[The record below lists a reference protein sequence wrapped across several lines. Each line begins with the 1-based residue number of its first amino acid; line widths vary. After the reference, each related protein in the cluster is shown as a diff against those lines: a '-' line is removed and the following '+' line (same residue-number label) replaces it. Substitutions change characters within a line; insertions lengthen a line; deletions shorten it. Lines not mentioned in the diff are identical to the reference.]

1 MRAHLRQTDIRLVTL
16 TGPGGVGKTRLGLEV
31 ANNLL
36 DEFADKVYFVSL
48 ASISDPDLVIPAIAQ
63 PLGLKETGEQSLLEL
78 LKAFIQDIP
87 ILLVLDNFEQVVM
100 AAPKLS
106 ELLTACQH
114 LKFLVTSRT
123 ALHVRG
129 EHEFPV
135 LPLEL
140 PDLNHPLTSEVLSQY
155 AAVTLFLERAR
166 SVKPNFQMNATNARS
181 IAEIC
186 VHLDGLP
193 LAIELAAAR
202 MKLLSPQALL
212 ARFSQWLDVLTNGA
226 RDVPLRQQTLRNTIA
241 WSYSLLG
248 AAEQQLFWRLSVFVG
263 GWTLEAA
270 GAICAALD
278 GSRNDEDRLLL
289 DRVNALLENS
299 LLYRMDAEDK
309 EPRFAMLGIIRE
321 FALEALAESEELN
334 VAKEAHAAYY
344 LSLVVAGLEQHDQVW
359 QGEWLEQME
368 QELDNLRAALQYTLE
383 HMEAGHNSTLALRLG
398 GTLTPF
404 WLWGGHWSEGLTFL
418 ERALMEREGVEE
430 LVLAKA
436 LVSAGKL
443 AFQQG
448 DYERAEALTKESQAL
463 FGEMRDARGGASA
476 LEILGMVTWN
486 RGNLSTAR
494 TLLEEALTL
503 YKQTNDKEGIVNS
516 LFALAWLARGQGDY
530 NHART
535 LCEESLALSSNL
547 GYLRGVAD
555 AKLLMAQILFDT
567 QATQTIVRL
576 QVESGLDLYRQ
587 VSDKEGI
594 AACFH
599 LLGQITLLQG
609 DAEEARSWFEQSV
622 EQHKEL
628 GHLAGMAWAVSG
640 LARVAFTQSDL
651 TGAYSRY
658 EESLALARALGDQE
672 LLVNCME
679 GLAMVVSMQGK
690 HVWAAQIWGA
700 AEVLRETIGQPHAP
714 SERMMY
720 ERAIKDVH
728 RHLGEREF
736 AAAYERGRLM
746 SPDQVLQEQV
756 SITSLP
762 PSPSTSVARKMP
774 ISNPAGLTPREV
786 EVLRLVAQG
795 MTNEQVANQLVIS
808 PRTVDTHLT
817 SIYGKIDVSSRS
829 AATRYALEHQ
839 LV

>member
-1 MRAHLRQTDIRLVTL
+1 MCALFQQTDIRLVSL
-16 TGPGGVGKTRLGLEV
+16 IGPGGVGKTRLGLAV

-36 DEFADKVYFVSL
+36 DVFADKVYFVSL
-48 ASISDPDLVIPAIAQ
+48 ASINDPDLVIPAIAQ
-63 PLGLKETGEQSLLEL
+63 PLGIKETGEQPLLEW
-78 LKAFIQDIP
+78 LKAYIRDVP
-87 ILLVLDNFEQVVM
+87 ILLVLDNFEQVLK

-114 LKFLVTSRT
+114 LKFLITSRT
-123 ALHVRG
+123 ALHVRD

-135 LPLEL
+135 LPLTL
-140 PDLNHPLTSEVLSQY
+140 PDLNHPPTGEVLSQY
-155 AAVTLFLERAR
+155 AAVALFLERAR
-166 SVKPNFQMNATNARS
+166 SVKPNFQMTASNART

-212 ARFSQWLDVLTNGA
+212 ARFDQRLAVLTNGA
-226 RDVPLRQQTLRNTIA
+226 RDVPVRQQTIRNTIA
-241 WSYSLLG
+241 WSYGLLG
-248 AAEQQLFWRLSVFVG
+248 AAEQQIFRRLSVFAS

-270 GAICAALD
+270 GTVCAALD
-278 GSRNDEDRLLL
+278 GSKNDVVLL
-289 DRVNALLENS
+289 DRVNALLNNS
-299 LLYRMDAEDK
+299 LLYRMDVEEE
-309 EPRFAMLGIIRE
+309 EPHFAMLEIIRE
-321 FALEALAESEELN
+321 FALEALAESGELN
-334 VAKEAHAAYY
+334 VAQGAHASYY
-344 LSLVVAGLEQHDQVW
+344 LSLVLAGLGRLEEVW
-359 QGEWLEQME
+359 QGEWLERIE
-368 QELDNLRAALQYTLE
+368 RELDNLRAALQYTLE
-383 HMEAGHNSTLALRLG
+383 QMETGHNSTLALRLG

-404 WLWGGHWSEGLTFL
+404 WLWSGHWSEGLTFL
-418 ERALMEREGVEE
+418 ERALMKREDVEE
-430 LVLAKA
+430 AVLAKA

-443 AFQQG
+443 AFQRG
-448 DYERAEALTKESQAL
+448 DYERAETLAKESQAL
-463 FGEMRDARGGASA
+463 FNEMRDTRGGASA
-476 LEILGMVTWN
+476 LEILGMVSWN
-486 RGNLSTAR
+486 KGNLSSAH
-494 TLLEEALTL
+494 TLLEEALAL
-503 YKQTNDKEGIVNS
+503 YKQTNDKEGMVNS
-516 LFALAWLARGQGDY
+516 LFALAWLARGQGNY
-530 NHART
+530 KHAQA
-535 LCEESLALSSNL
+535 LCKESLALSNDL
-547 GYLRGVAD
+547 GYLGGVAD

-567 QATQTIVRL
+567 QAAQNIVRL
-576 QVESGLDLYRQ
+576 QVENVLDLYRQ
-587 VSDKEGI
+587 VADKEGI

-609 DAEEARSWFEQSV
+609 DIEEARSWFEQSV
-622 EQHKEL
+622 EKHKEL

-651 TGAYSRY
+651 TGAYSCY

-714 SERMMY
+714 AERMMY
-720 ERAIKDVH
+720 ESAIKDVH
-728 RHLGEREF
+728 RQLGEREF

-746 SPDQVLQEQV
+746 SPDQVLQERV
-756 SITSLP
+756 SITPLSL
-762 PSPSTSVARKMP
+762 SPSTPVLRKIP
-774 ISNPAGLTPREV
+774 KSDPAGLTPREV
-786 EVLRLVAQG
+786 EVLRLVAMG

-817 SIYGKIDVSSRS
+817 SIYGKIGVSSRS
-829 AATRYALEHQ
+829 AATRYAMEHH